1 MNSDS
6 FAIST
11 LELTYY
17 VMLRLQFVQFKNE
30 TLHINYIFLKQFSIQ
45 NVATQTF
52 SEGKIWMKNK
62 TGDKVGFQSVF
73 A

>member
-52 SEGKIWMKNK
+52 SEGKIWMKK
-62 TGDKVGFQSVF
+62 
-73 A
+73 